1 MQGLDFKGLGVA
13 MVTPFG
19 ADGAVDYAGLKNL
32 VNHLVNA
39 GTEYLVVMG
48 TTGESVTLSKEEK
61 QDVLDFI
68 KEHAKGKSKI
78 VYGCGG
84 NDTAVIA
91 KEMAKVKGV
100 DGILSVSPAYNKP
113 SQAGIYAHYEA
124 VVQETDLPIILYNVP
139 GRTASNMLPDTTLKL
154 ASDFKNV
161 VAIKEASGN
170 LEQIADIILNKPDGF
185 EVISGDDGLTLPILA
200 LGGIGVIS
208 VVGNAFPA
216 EFRAMMA
223 ASEAGD
229 YNTARQKH
237 YQLHRL
243 IQLLFKEGN
252 PGGIKAT
259 LKHLGICD
267 GGVRLPLMPAT
278 TGLSDELLA
287 WLKANKL
294 I

>member
-287 WLKANKL
+287 CLKANKL

>member
-1 MQGLDFKGLGVA
+1 
-13 MVTPFG
+13 
-19 ADGAVDYAGLKNL
+19 
-32 VNHLVNA
+32 
-39 GTEYLVVMG
+39 MG

-287 WLKANKL
+287 CLKANKL

>member
-170 LEQIADIILNKPDGF
+170 LEQVADIILNKPDGF
-185 EVISGDDGLTLPILA
+185 EVISGDDALTLPILA

-278 TGLSDELLA
+278 TSLSDELLA
-287 WLKANKL
+287 CLKANKL

>member
-185 EVISGDDGLTLPILA
+185 EVICGDDGLTLPILA

-287 WLKANKL
+287 CLKANKL

>member
-19 ADGAVDYAGLKNL
+19 ADGAVDYAGLNNL

-259 LKHLGICD
+259 LKHLGIYD

-287 WLKANKL
+287 CLKANKL